1 MRSNFIFGNDN
12 ITVYYTLYLRQ
23 NNMETITKYSY
34 LNRQKALQKA
44 EDLNIDN
51 RQYVVY
57 RTLKNKDK
65 IIKLNIGE
73 VK

>member
-23 NNMETITKYSY
+23 NNIETITKYSY

-57 RTLKNKDK
+57 RTLKIK
-65 IIKLNIGE
+65 IR
-73 VK
+73 